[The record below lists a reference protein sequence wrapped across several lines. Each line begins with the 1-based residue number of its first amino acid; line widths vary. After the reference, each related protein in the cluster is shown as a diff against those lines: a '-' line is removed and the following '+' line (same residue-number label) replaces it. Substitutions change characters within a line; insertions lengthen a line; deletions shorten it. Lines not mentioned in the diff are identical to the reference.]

1 MARVL
6 VVDDD
11 LTVREVLAS
20 YLRAGSHDVV
30 EAGDGEQAL
39 RAMSERPADIVIL
52 DLMLPGI
59 DGLEV
64 CRRLRQ
70 ASEVPIIMLTAL
82 GSEADRIMGLEL
94 GADDYVG
101 KPFSPRE
108 LVLRVDSVL
117 KRTGHSGEGGV
128 VSDGSLVVDA
138 DRRVATNAGA
148 ELSLTTREFDLLLP
162 DRPSRQGLHPGGP
175 ARARLGMDDRRPLDG
190 HGPRTP
196 AARED
201 RVRPDPAG
209 AAGHG
214 LGRRLSLGVR
224 GGGRMKIADAVVIA
238 LVAAGA
244 GLAVGLVGLLVAW
257 LTRRW
262 SIRWQLTLAAA
273 VAVLT
278 VFGGVLGVAWLMF
291 LSGHD
296 LQVITVVAS
305 IAVVVA
311 ILVAFVIGSAM
322 VRWSGAV
329 QRQAREMA
337 LGGHQ
342 QPSESGPREL
352 RSLSAELAETQRRLE
367 EARTREARLE
377 ESRRELVSWVAHD
390 LRTPLAGLRAMAE
403 ALEDGIAADPHRY
416 HQRIRVEVERLARL
430 VDDLFELSRIQAGA
444 LTLTPEPVLLG
455 DLVSEALAGADPVA
469 RERRVRLGGQV
480 EDGLEITADP
490 ASLSRVVSNLLMNAI
505 RHTPADGTVEV
516 HCQMAPGDVRSVDL
530 SVSDGCGGLDPGDME
545 RVFDL
550 GWQGSSA
557 RTPTAPEGAD
567 GAGGQGAGFGLAI
580 VKGLVDA
587 HRGRVWVENL
597 PAATGCRFHVR
608 LPA

>member
-1 MARVL
+1 
-6 VVDDD
+6 
-11 LTVREVLAS
+11 
-20 YLRAGSHDVV
+20 
-30 EAGDGEQAL
+30 
-39 RAMSERPADIVIL
+39 
-52 DLMLPGI
+52 
-59 DGLEV
+59 
-64 CRRLRQ
+64 
-70 ASEVPIIMLTAL
+70 
-82 GSEADRIMGLEL
+82 
-94 GADDYVG
+94 
-101 KPFSPRE
+101 
-108 LVLRVDSVL
+108 
-117 KRTGHSGEGGV
+117 
-128 VSDGSLVVDA
+128 
-138 DRRVATNAGA
+138 
-148 ELSLTTREFDLLLP
+148 
-162 DRPSRQGLHPGGP
+162 
-175 ARARLGMDDRRPLDG
+175 
-190 HGPRTP
+190 
-196 AARED
+196 
-201 RVRPDPAG
+201 
-209 AAGHG
+209 
-214 LGRRLSLGVR
+214 
-224 GGGRMKIADAVVIA
+224 MKGADAVQIA

-262 SIRWQLTLAAA
+262 SIRWQLTLVAT

-278 VFGGVLGVAWLMF
+278 VFGGVLGIAWLMF

-329 QRQAREMA
+329 QRQAREMV

-342 QPSESGPREL
+342 RPAESGPREL

-367 EARTREARLE
+367 E
-377 ESRRELVSWVAHD
+377 SRRELISWVAHD

-444 LTLTPEPVLLG
+444 LTLAPEPVLLG

-469 RERRVRLGGQV
+469 RERRVRLGGEV

-516 HCQMAPGDVRSVDL
+516 RCRLAPGDVRSIDL

-557 RTPTAPEGAD
+557 RTPAAPEGTD
-567 GAGGQGAGFGLAI
+567 GASGAGAGFGLAI

-597 PAATGCRFHVR
+597 PTATGCRFHVR